1 MLDVI
6 IIGGGPIG
14 LYAAHLASLHNLNGI
29 LLEARDNLGGQLSNL
44 YPEKDIIDLPGYS
57 RITAKG
63 FIDKLVEQINSRE
76 NHLDLH
82 MLESVS
88 SFEKIEGG
96 YKVVTPLDT
105 YETKTILIVSGMGTF
120 TPRKIGLPNE
130 GEFKSIAYAVKD
142 KSIYKD
148 KKVVV
153 LGGGDSAVDLTLMLL
168 PVAKEISIVHRRNEF
183 RAQASVVDELKAS
196 SAKVYTPYT
205 CTKLNGTNGVLES
218 VEITNVDTKE
228 VVTIPADSVIVN
240 YGLIPGINKFP
251 IDKKGPNIIVGTSYQ
266 TSAENIFAIGN
277 CIGYEGKVKNITCGL
292 GEAVV
297 AITKI
302 DQVIN
307 PNKNIPVHF

>member
-14 LYAAHLASLHNLNGI
+14 LYATHLASLHNLNGV

-44 YPEKDIIDLPGYS
+44 YPEKDIIDLPGYP

-63 FIDKLVEQINSRE
+63 FIDRLLEQINSRE
-76 NHLDLH
+76 NHLPLH
-82 MLESVS
+82 MMESVS
-88 SFEKIEGG
+88 TIEKIEGG
-96 YKVVTPLDT
+96 YKVTTPLDV

-120 TPRKIGLPNE
+120 TPRKLGLPNE
-130 GEFKSIAYAVKD
+130 GEFKQIAYAVKD

-153 LGGGDSAVDLTLMLL
+153 FGGGDSAVDLSLMLL
-168 PVAKEISIVHRRNEF
+168 PIAKEISVVHRRNEF
-183 RAQASVVDELKAS
+183 RAQASSVDELKAS
-196 SAKVYTPYT
+196 SANVYTPFT
-205 CTKLNGTNGVLES
+205 CTKLNGVDGKLES
-218 VEITNVDTKE
+218 VEITNADTKE
-228 VVTIPADSVIVN
+228 VKVIPCDNIIVN

-251 IDKKGPNIIVGTSYQ
+251 IDKKGPNIIVGSSYQ
-266 TSAENIFAIGN
+266 TSLENVFAIGN

-302 DQVIN
+302 DQIIN